1 MKSDTIFSGLDSL
14 KKEIEGDLKYDNV
27 TRIIYST
34 DASVYR
40 ELPLAVVWPRSA
52 ADIKKVLA
60 FATREKTS
68 ITMRAAGTSLAGQV
82 VSSGIIVDVS
92 RYMKDII
99 ELNEKEKWVR
109 VQPGVVLDELNLF
122 LRPKGLFFGP
132 ETSTSS
138 RCNLGGMV
146 GNNACGSHSV
156 IYGSTREHTIEL
168 KTILSD
174 GSEAIFGPL
183 NKKEFDEKCRKTDL
197 EGSLYRKINDILS
210 DPSNKEQIIE
220 GFPDKKI
227 PRRNTGYALDLLLDN
242 VVFDEKSDKPFN
254 FCKLLAGSE
263 GTLAIITEI
272 KLNLVKLP
280 PPHKALVC
288 IHLNKRN
295 DAFLVNLI
303 ALKHNPSAVEMMDDR
318 ILKLTE
324 DNLSQRSNRFFLEG
338 NPGSIVIVEF
348 VRDSPDLVDKAVDDL
363 VQDLKTSGYGYAFPV
378 VKGKDISKVWD
389 LRKAGL
395 GVLTNMKGDSKP
407 VSLIED
413 TAVNVEQM
421 PEYIRDFEKMLSKYD
436 KEVVYHAHIGTG
448 ELHIRPVLNLK
459 DQNDVELFRTIGL
472 ETARLVKKY
481 RGSMSGEHG
490 DGRLRGEFI
499 PIILGEHNYM
509 LLKEVKEA
517 WDPENIL
524 NPGKITDTPRMNT
537 SLRYKPGRKTPEIE
551 TIYDFSST
559 DGIIRAAEKC
569 NGSGDCR
576 KTKIIGGTMCPSFMA
591 TGEEENC
598 TRARANILREF
609 LSANENN
616 TWDHREVY
624 DILDL
629 CLSCKG
635 CKAECPS
642 GVDIAKL
649 KGEFMQHWY
658 DKHGIPIRTM
668 LIAYITQI
676 NKIGAVIP
684 NVYNFFLKNPFFS
697 SAIKKM
703 IGFAPKRG
711 IPILYNITLRKWLKK
726 NAGEL
731 TPLNPR
737 GTVCFFVDEFTNY
750 NDTETGIAA
759 IRLLTGLGYKVI
771 TVKHG
776 ESARTYLSKG
786 LIRKAAKI
794 IRGNI
799 DSLSGL
805 ICEETPLLG
814 VEPSAILGFR
824 DEYPE
829 LAGNDRKIMA
839 EKIAQNTFMIDEFI
853 AREYKAGR
861 IDRDLFEDKEREILL
876 HAHCQQKAISSSQS
890 SIEMLSIPKNYK
902 IKEIPSGCCGMA
914 GSFGFEKEHYDLSN
928 KIGEMILFPEVR
940 QAAEN
945 ILIAAPGTSCR
956 HHIEEGTGR
965 KALHPVTIM
974 YNALKKK
981 QQ

>member
-1 MKSDTIFSGLDSL
+1 MKSDTIYSGLDSL
-14 KKEIEGDLKYDNV
+14 KKEIEGDLKYDDV

-122 LRPKGLFFGP
+122 LRSKGLFFGP

-183 NKKEFDEKCRKTDL
+183 NKEEFNEKCKKTDL
-197 EGSLYRKINDILS
+197 EGSLYRKINDILC

-242 VVFDEKSDKPFN
+242 VVFDENSDKPFN

-348 VRDSPDLVDKAVDDL
+348 VRESPELVDKAVDDL
-363 VQDLKTSGYGYAFPV
+363 VQDLKTSEYGYAFPV
-378 VKGKDISKVWD
+378 VKGRDISKVWD

-436 KEVVYHAHIGTG
+436 KDVVYHAHIGTG

-459 DQNDVELFRTIGL
+459 DQDDVELFRTIGL

-509 LLKEVKEA
+509 LLKEVKQA
-517 WDPENIL
+517 WDPGNVL
-524 NPGKITDTPRMNT
+524 NPGKIINTPQMNT
-537 SLRYKPGRKTPEIE
+537 SLRYKPGRKTPDIE

-576 KTKIIGGTMCPSFMA
+576 KTKTIGGTMCPSFMA

-658 DKHGIPIRTM
+658 DKHGIPIRTL

-684 NVYNFFLKNPFFS
+684 IVYNFFLKNPFFS
-697 SAIKKM
+697 SVIKKL
-703 IGFAPKRG
+703 IGFAPNRG
-711 IPILYNITLRKWLKK
+711 IPLLYSITLRKWLKK

-731 TPLNPR
+731 APVNPR
-737 GTVCFFVDEFTNY
+737 GTVCLFVDEFTNY

-759 IRLLTGLGYKVI
+759 VRLLTGLGYKVI

-805 ICEETPLLG
+805 ICEEIPLLG

-839 EKIAQNTFMIDEFI
+839 DKIAQNTFMIDEFI
-853 AREYKAGR
+853 VREYKAGR
-861 IDRDLFEDKEREILL
+861 IYRDLFEDKEMEILL
-876 HAHCQQKAISSSQS
+876 HGHCQQKAISSSQC
-890 SIEMLSIPKNYK
+890 SIEMLSIPENYK

-928 KIGEMILFPEVR
+928 KIGEMVLFPEVR

-945 ILIAAPGTSCR
+945 VLIAAPGTSCR

-974 YNALKKK
+974 YNALKVK